1 MHRRKVFLIV
11 VIALFLLHSQ
21 TPAQVEIGGYVRTD
35 IRMRLQTE
43 SNPFTWNDNQVD
55 LQLKARPSEKVTLY
69 SDLRLRGFGFSN
81 VETTA
86 DLQRREKDKV
96 QPWSLEFNEA
106 YVDISDFLVQKL
118 DVKIGRQ
125 RIAWGTA
132 DKFNPT
138 DNLNPKDLEDIFD
151 FGRHLGSNAIK
162 VSYYLESYTLTGV
175 YIPVFTPAVLPPSDW
190 LQAFGGPT
198 SLPPGMQL
206 RSARNTVVLPENNFN
221 ESSMYAFK
229 VATTVLDYNV
239 SLSYSNGRDDLPLV
253 TGVTILPV
261 DTLGMVD
268 ANSTMQYP
276 KMQVI
281 GADMAGQI
289 FNIGVWAEAAV
300 FLPRK
305 YNLVTSFVSPP
316 NTQQQ
321 PSIALDDKPY
331 TKYVIG
337 GDYTFANGLYV
348 NAQYIHGLFH
358 ERGNENLEE
367 YFVFALRQSFFN
379 DVLKITFAGGTIE
392 VTDLK
397 DIWNNYAFAL
407 GPEIAYYPIDNAE
420 ILIGAY
426 IIDGKPTTTL
436 GRVKDNDE
444 VYFKV
449 KYSF

>member
-1 MHRRKVFLIV
+1 MHRTQAFLILL
-11 VIALFLLHSQ
+11 IGLLFLHSQ
-21 TPAQVEIGGYVRTD
+21 TYAQVEIGGYIRSD
-35 IRMRLQTE
+35 IRMRLQTKG
-43 SNPFTWNDNQVD
+43 NPFTWNENRIC
-55 LQLKARPSEKVTLY
+55 LQLKARPSEKVQLY
-69 SDLRLRGFGFSN
+69 SDLVVRGFGFPRT
-81 VETTA
+81 ETID
-86 DLQRREKDKV
+86 DLQQTGKEKV
-96 QPWSLEFNEA
+96 QPWGLEFYEA
-106 YVDISDFLVQKL
+106 YVDMSDFLVEKL

-138 DNLNPKDLEDIFD
+138 DNLNPKDLQDIFD

-162 VSYYLESYTLTGV
+162 VSYYHESYTLTGV

-190 LQAFGGPT
+190 LQAFEGPI
-198 SLPPGMQL
+198 SLPPGMRL
-206 RSARNTVVLPENNFN
+206 HSLSNAVVLPKNNFN

-229 VATTVLDYNV
+229 IATTVADYNV
-239 SLSYSNGRDDLPLV
+239 SLNYFKGRDDLPLV
-253 TGVTILPV
+253 TGVTILPL
-261 DTLGMVD
+261 DTLGTVD
-268 ANSTMQYP
+268 VNSIMQYP
-276 KMQVI
+276 RMQVI

-305 YNLVTSFVSPP
+305 YNVLTSFMSPP

-321 PSIALDDKPY
+321 IAIALDDKPY
-331 TKYVIG
+331 AKYVIG

-358 ERGNENLEE
+358 ERGNENLED
-367 YFVFALRQSFFN
+367 YLVFALRQSFLN
-379 DVLKITFAGGTIE
+379 DALKITFAGGAIE
-392 VTDLK
+392 VKDFK
-397 DIWNNYAFAL
+397 DIRNNYAFAL

-420 ILIGAY
+420 LLIGAY
-426 IIDGKPTTTL
+426 IIDGKPTTTF